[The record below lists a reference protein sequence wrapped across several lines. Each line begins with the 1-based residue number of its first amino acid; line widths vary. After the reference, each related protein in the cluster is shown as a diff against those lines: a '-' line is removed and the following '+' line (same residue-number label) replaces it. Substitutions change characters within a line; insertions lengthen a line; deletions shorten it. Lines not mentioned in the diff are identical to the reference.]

1 MNDRFDGPGYQI
13 RALDGCRIVEGN
25 VPLGDMGVLC
35 HGFSKKA
42 LLAVDL
48 ADLMGV
54 AMVIGEP
61 EDIDRLRAN
70 RTSLPLSAARQR
82 EAGHARS
89 RGLSDDVVRWLEW
102 GERGQSANALCQS
115 AFGIPDGKP
124 LTAHPH
130 DPDDLRRCI
139 AFLSAAGIPDTDVF
153 RILGIPPSPQW
164 AALRARWGELLAC
177 YGEEIAMSPG
187 KPVAPRTYALM
198 REILAGVDD

>member
-13 RALDGCRIVEGN
+13 RALDGCRIVEGS

-61 EDIDRLRAN
+61 EDIDRMRAN
-70 RTSLPLSAARQR
+70 RASLPLSTARQR
-82 EAGHARS
+82 DADLARA
-89 RGLSDDVVRWLEW
+89 RGLPDGVVRWLTW
-102 GERGQSANALCQS
+102 GERGASSNALCQ
-115 AFGIPDGKP
+115 ALFGVPAEGR

-130 DPDDLRRCI
+130 DADDLRRCLD
-139 AFLSAAGIPDTDVF
+139 FLAAAGIPAADLF
-153 RILGIPPSPQW
+153 RIGSPPPSPQW
-164 AALRARWGELLAC
+164 TALKARWEELLAC
-177 YGEEIAMSPG
+177 FGEELATPA
-187 KPVAPRTYALM
+187 KRAPRTCALL
-198 REILAGVDD
+198 REITGGANG